1 MADNDDLILANEHS
15 VMLNQNATAENTTWK
30 VLIVD
35 DEEEIHVV
43 TRLAL
48 HDFNFGGRHLEFV
61 SAYSGQQAR
70 KLIQENPQIGRAHV

>member
-1 MADNDDLILANEHS
+1 MTDSHNKVPQKMAENDELMLASEQA
-15 VMLNQNATAENTTWK
+15 VMLTQNTAAENKTWK
-30 VLIVD
+30 ILIVD

-61 SAYSGQQAR
+61 SA
-70 KLIQENPQIGRAHV
+70 